1 MLELETLFE
10 ETQRNGWAA
19 GAMSVVAL
27 RNQMEKLRWKGVP
40 IRRSEEFFASLRPTA
55 TEDAPTASLSAIY
68 GLGNQPLHT
77 DGAHLENPPNIVILT
92 SELPN
97 ATPTRLWTL
106 APGNKLPREDFPFH
120 AFGNGVF
127 LVTGQGQ
134 NFFSPCLVG
143 GNLRFDPGCMKACD
157 ERALQVVSYLN
168 AAQSESVEHDWATK
182 KGILMIDNQK
192 TLHSRAAVH
201 TGDLEREIIRVAVMT
216 QASR

>member
-19 GAMSVVAL
+19 GTMSVVAL
-27 RNQMEKLRWKGVP
+27 RNQMEKLRWKAVP
-40 IRRSEEFFASLRPTA
+40 IRRGEESFASLRPTA
-55 TEDAPTASLSAIY
+55 AEDAPAASLSAIY

-92 SELPN
+92 SELPS

-106 APGNKLPREDFPFH
+106 SPGNRPPREDFPFH

-127 LVTGQGQ
+127 LVTGQGK

-143 GNLRFDPGCMKACD
+143 GDLRFDPGCMTACD
-157 ERALQVVSYLN
+157 ERALKVVSYLN
-168 AAQSESVEHDWATK
+168 AAKSESVEHEWAAK
-182 KGILMIDNQK
+182 EGILMIDNQK
-192 TLHSRAAVH
+192 TLHSRAAVDSD
-201 TGDLEREIIRVAVMT
+201 DLEREIIRVAVTT
-216 QASR
+216 QAAR